1 MGKNET
7 WLPIA
12 TGDDFAN
19 DVSTVRLTGSFFPLA
34 QYCTP
39 VRPVA

>member
-19 DVSTVRLTGSFFPLA
+19 DVRLTGSFFPLA
-34 QYCTP
+34 HYCTP